1 MRRRSKRAKS
11 RRRKTVTQKRR
22 GLRNTFAADHKTQS
36 DLAQLSRERDE
47 ALEREEA
54 TAEVLRVISSSPGDL
69 APVFQAML
77 EKATRVCG
85 SNFGTLY
92 LREGQRFRAVS
103 MHGAT
108 PAYLQARLGQLITP
122 GARTGLGRV
131 VQTREVVHVADVT
144 VEPAYL
150 RDRDPIRTAAAEVGG
165 VRTLLVVPM
174 LKENELIGGIAI
186 YRTEVRPF
194 TDKQIDLVKNFAS
207 QAVLPSRTRACSTS
221 CGSAPMT
228 FRNRSS
234 SRRLLPTCSRSSAA
248 RPSI

>member
-1 MRRRSKRAKS
+1 MRRRSRAGPERAKS

-22 GLRNTFAADHKTQS
+22 GLRNTSAADHKTQS

-47 ALEREEA
+47 ALEREKA
-54 TAEVLRVISSSPGDL
+54 AAEVLRVISSSPGDL

-92 LREGQRFRAVS
+92 LREGQGFRAVS

-131 VQTREVVHVADVT
+131 MQTRKVVHVADIT

-150 RDRDPIRTAAAEVGG
+150 RDRDPMRAAAAEVGG
-165 VRTLLVVPM
+165 V
-174 LKENELIGGIAI
+174 
-186 YRTEVRPF
+186 
-194 TDKQIDLVKNFAS
+194 
-207 QAVLPSRTRACSTS
+207 
-221 CGSAPMT
+221 
-228 FRNRSS
+228 
-234 SRRLLPTCSRSSAA
+234 
-248 RPSI
+248 